1 MTDILLIQSCQKNER
16 SAQRQLFELHYGR
29 LMSLCIRYAK
39 NHEQAKDML
48 SKGFAKICLDISEF
62 TKEQDFDNWMMKK
75 MVEFAVNYLR
85 ERRQEYFITSTVRIA
100 EETMTTEFDLFHQ
113 EIEPD
118 ESRLSAQDYIKALQM
133 LPPSFR
139 AVYNMSV
146 IEGYSD
152 DQVSQ
157 NLEIS
162 VDTCRY
168 NLSKAKSAYYKNLQQ
183 IQSAA

>member
-1 MTDILLIQSCQKNER
+1 MTELSLIQSCQRNDR
-16 SAQRQLFELHYGR
+16 NAQRQLFELHYNR
-29 LMSLCIRYAK
+29 LMNLFVRYAK
-39 NHEQAKDML
+39 SDEQAKDML
-48 SKGFAKICLDISEF
+48 CKGFSLICQDIPEF
-62 TKEQDFDNWMMKK
+62 RKEQNFEEWMMKK
-75 MVEFAVNYLR
+75 MVHFAVSYLR

-100 EETMTTEFDLFHQ
+100 EEQKSDNDLFSQ
-113 EIEPD
+113 VQDPD
-118 ESRLSAQDYIKALQM
+118 EASLTPEQYVRALQM

-146 IEGYSD
+146 IEGYTD
-152 DQVSQ
+152 DEVSK

>member
-1 MTDILLIQSCQKNER
+1 MLDFTLLQAFQKNDR
-16 SAQRQLFELHYGR
+16 SAQRSLFEHYYQK
-29 LMSLCIRYAK
+29 LMGIALRYAK
-39 NHEQAKDML
+39 NEQQAKDML
-48 SKGFAKICLDISEF
+48 IKGFSKICAEAPELKKD
-62 TKEQDFDNWMMKK
+62 QDFETWITKK
-75 MVEFAVNYLR
+75 MVEYAVNYLR
-85 ERRQEYFITSTVRIA
+85 ERRQEYFITSTIRIS
-100 EETMTTEFDLFHQ
+100 EEPKNEFDLFHQ
-113 EIEPD
+113 QLEPD
-118 ESRLSAQDYIKALQM
+118 ENTLKAQDYIKALQM

-152 DQVSQ
+152 EEVSK

-183 IQSAA
+183 VQSAA